1 MSSTVRLEELSWP
14 DAKQA
19 VVEDKVV
26 IIPFGS
32 IEQHGHHLPLG
43 TDSINLTNTANL
55 AAEQAGA
62 LVAPT
67 QVYGVSH
74 NHIDFAGT
82 MSLEP
87 ETLIAIIEDL
97 IASLVH
103 HGFRRILLINGHGGN
118 NASIEVGAIKARKR
132 FPDAL
137 IGYTY
142 SASLARESRSLWQ
155 SGYVYHADEG
165 ETSRMMAH
173 RPDLVDMDKAVRD
186 VTPIFDD
193 YYHRYYD
200 PDGDK
205 AESLTGLVTYGLPQT
220 QVLAASGCMGDSSM
234 ADADRGK
241 QAIAITVEN
250 LVRVIRDLQAREHW
264 ATDKVATP

>member
-1 MSSTVRLEELSWP
+1 MNSKVRLEELSWP

-19 VVEDKVV
+19 VAEDKVV

-43 TDSINLTNTANL
+43 TDSINLTNTAIL
-55 AAEQAGA
+55 AAERAGA

-74 NHIDFAGT
+74 NHIDFPGT

-97 IASLVH
+97 VASLVH

-118 NASIEVGAIKARKR
+118 NATIDVGAIKARKR
-132 FPDAL
+132 FPNVL
-137 IGYTY
+137 IGHSY
-142 SASLARESRSLWQ
+142 SGSLARETRGLWR

-173 RPDLVDMDKAVRD
+173 RPDLVDMDKSVRD
-186 VTPIFDD
+186 VTPVFDD

-200 PDGDK
+200 SDGDK
-205 AESLTGLVTYGLPQT
+205 SESLTGLVTYGLPQT

-234 ADADRGK
+234 ADAERGQK
-241 QAIAITVEN
+241 ANDSMVEH
-250 LVRVIRDLQAREHW
+250 LVRVIRDLQTREHW
-264 ATDKVATP
+264 ATDKVARP

>member
-1 MSSTVRLEELSWP
+1 MRNTVRLEELSWP

-19 VVEDKVV
+19 VAEDRVV

-43 TDSINLTNTANL
+43 TDSINLTNTAIL
-55 AAEQAGA
+55 AAEETGS

-74 NHIDFAGT
+74 NHLDFPGT

-87 ETLIAIIEDL
+87 ETLIAIIQDVV
-97 IASLVH
+97 ASLVH
-103 HGFRRILLINGHGGN
+103 HGFRRMLLINGHGGN

-132 FPDAL
+132 FPDTL

-142 SASLARESRSLWQ
+142 SASLARESRSLWR

-165 ETSRMMAH
+165 ETSRLMAH
-173 RPDLVDMDKAVRD
+173 RPDLVEMDKAVRD

-200 PDGDK
+200 PDGDTS
-205 AESLTGLVTYGLPQT
+205 ESLTGLVTYGLPQT
-220 QVLAASGCMGDSSM
+220 QVLAASGCMGDSSV
-234 ADADRGK
+234 ADAERGQ
-241 QAIAITVEN
+241 QAIDITVQT
-250 LVRVIRDLQAREHW
+250 LVRVIRDLQTREHW
-264 ATDKVATP
+264 ATDTVARP